1 MDLIQLAIDDCKSAI
16 KSSPAISHLGGTVI
30 AMVQNYDSIQS
41 CIENIKNTHSFMLMT
56 INRCIDYT
64 KASKGLKLVPRYDTI
79 GIKDA
84 IELPITCMR
93 NMQQRIGIIPHPIP
107 EDLCSYVITD
117 KQWLQENLLCLLSNA
132 VKYSAEGNVTISIS
146 MDEYYTYET
155 FGAASSGDG
164 VSADD
169 GSIRNEESV
178 HSDISNCMLGK
189 RSSSDLSQKLTL
201 PQLMPFIRVE
211 VEDTGIGM
219 SEEAMASLFNP
230 FKQTQRLA
238 GGTGLGLYSLAKR
251 LEALHGF
258 YGVMKRRDGQSGSL
272 FWFAIPYKP
281 DLVYAHHMRNKT
293 RYHKGS
299 EDRHLDNSE
308 VNGHSEVPSID
319 VTSTKIV
326 TLPVPSVELRC
337 DTSTL
342 FETSTM
348 SIPASLASICSN
360 TPTDTSISSDVLAT
374 TVVPKDNEKLPVLQE
389 SSVLSILLVDDSPT
403 IVKMSTLM
411 LKRMGHKVTSAEN
424 GAIAVKLVQE
434 RLTST
439 QRFFDVIFMDLQMPV
454 MDGLEATRRIRGIEE
469 EYGATAWRLN
479 VSSADSDGVDDIGVD
494 IENGLIMSS
503 SHHTKEKDASR
514 SLSKCKQLI
523 IGMSANSD
531 NETAEYAF
539 EAGVDA
545 FLPKPF
551 TIDSVRGI
559 MNDVFSAYP

>member
-1 MDLIQLAIDDCKSAI
+1 
-16 KSSPAISHLGGTVI
+16 
-30 AMVQNYDSIQS
+30 
-41 CIENIKNTHSFMLMT
+41 MT

-64 KASKGLKLVPRYDTI
+64 KASKGLKLVPKPETI
-79 GIKDA
+79 DLKDA
-84 IELPITCMR
+84 IQLPISCMR
-93 NMQQRIGIIPHPIP
+93 NMQQKIGINVNPIP
-107 EDLCSYVITD
+107 DELCQYLITD

-132 VKYSAEGNVTISIS
+132 VKYSAEGDVTISIC
-146 MDEYYTYET
+146 MDEYYSFPSLATCGGTNTVDEC
-155 FGAASSGDG
+155 SG
-164 VSADD
+164 
-169 GSIRNEESV
+169 NEESM
-178 HSDISNCMLGK
+178 HSTLSGK
-189 RSSSDLSQKLTL
+189 FVDRKSLTDAAHQLSY
-201 PQLMPFIRVE
+201 PQLMPFIRIE

-281 DLVYAHHMRNKT
+281 DLVYAHHMQGKLRK
-293 RYHKGS
+293 KKLV
-299 EDRHLDNSE
+299 EDRKKELMVMLPEPQRTNSSSEKTESSCMDKEGPCGSILHIPELFSASGSLTVSSEGTGGIVAKPPLRVTIPKNDLDTYNEHRMTLLRHQEQSITFSDTQSSRC
-308 VNGHSEVPSID
+308 HSLMCAGANES
-319 VTSTKIV
+319 
-326 TLPVPSVELRC
+326 
-337 DTSTL
+337 
-342 FETSTM
+342 
-348 SIPASLASICSN
+348 
-360 TPTDTSISSDVLAT
+360 SISMTFST
-374 TVVPKDNEKLPVLQE
+374 TIDACIAISPNNAGVKKLTQALPPVE
-389 SSVLSILLVDDSPT
+389 EPSTLSILLVDDSPT

-479 VSSADSDGVDDIGVD
+479 VGNMDVGVLD
-494 IENGLIMSS
+494 IETGLARDQPPIQTSS
-503 SHHTKEKDASR
+503 L
-514 SLSKCKQLI
+514 LSKCKQLI

-531 NETAEYAF
+531 HETTEHAF

-551 TIDSVRGI
+551 TIDSVRGTL
-559 MNDVFSAYP
+559 NDLFSDIHGDN